1 MVRKYC
7 VAGHTFAV
15 YGNELC
21 NEVLKID
28 GFVPFAASDD
38 AQVCFSFH
46 FISLILCPQ
55 IFVHNINL
63 SMKMLL
69 ESLEYG
75 SAAFY

>member
-38 AQVCFSFH
+38 AQVSF
-46 FISLILCPQ
+46 
-55 IFVHNINL
+55 
-63 SMKMLL
+63 
-69 ESLEYG
+69 
-75 SAAFY
+75 